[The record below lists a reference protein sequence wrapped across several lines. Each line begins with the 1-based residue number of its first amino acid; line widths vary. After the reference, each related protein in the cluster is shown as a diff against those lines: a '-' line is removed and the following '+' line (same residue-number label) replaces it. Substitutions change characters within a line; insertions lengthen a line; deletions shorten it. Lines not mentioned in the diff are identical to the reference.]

1 MTDRPPGRQT
11 RRRVGPD
18 DGSPSVFVADER
30 GTPQGP
36 DAGHP
41 AVDVARW
48 SALAEAVL
56 VAEGIRGDAE
66 LSILFIDEAEIA
78 VLNERFMGV
87 AGPTDV
93 LSFPIDTDLA
103 EPGRWPDGGTEGP
116 DRVPLD
122 NDDLPLLLGDVVIAP
137 SVAQRNA
144 PDHAGTLDDELAL
157 LVVHG
162 ILHILGLDHG
172 VDAERLAMQQRE
184 RELLAAHHGPLA
196 RDPWTELNRVHYDG
210 AGSDTAPSS

>member
-30 GTPQGP
+30 GTPEKP
-36 DAGHP
+36 DSSHP
-41 AVDVARW
+41 PVDVTRW

-66 LSILFIDEAEIA
+66 LSILFIDEDEIA
-78 VLNERFMGV
+78 VLNERFMDV
-87 AGPTDV
+87 VGPTDV
-93 LSFPIDTDLA
+93 LSFPIDTDMA

-137 SVAQRNA
+137 SVALRNA

-162 ILHILGLDHG
+162 ILHILGMDHA
-172 VDAERLAMQQRE
+172 VDTDRLAMQGRE

-196 RDPWTELNRVHYDG
+196 RDPWTELNRLHYDVAGPDG
-210 AGSDTAPSS
+210 APRS